1 MLSSSGD
8 FLKCYLWKYVDI
20 SINKKDMVQLRNII
34 IVSEDLKELFNRFRN
49 VLTNDLDVQNYVF
62 VMSQIKDNIFVSFM
76 TFYITYYQRCLNS
89 SDKVKIN
96 NIKELSDF
104 ICYDEEKFKFLL
116 ISLYYYF

>member
-1 MLSSSGD
+1 M
-8 FLKCYLWKYVDI
+8 I
-20 SINKKDMVQLRNII
+20 QLRNII

-89 SDKVKIN
+89 SEKVKIN
-96 NIKELSDF
+96 NIKELSNF

-116 ISLYYYF
+116 ISLYFYF